1 MPGAR
6 RVFRLVAVDPLLLL
20 VPLVVVAPAIGIGVY
35 LLGAALRWRAYYQ
48 HKGVEAP
55 ALPVGAFVRYALGE
69 GVAMVTLMWW
79 RVRAALADA
88 LREPE
93 GPVSGPPVLCV
104 HGITQNGTNFLRLRR
119 TLERRGRPTRA
130 VSLGVPGRPLAA
142 YVPPLERALRE
153 LIAVA
158 PGGTVDVVAHSMGG
172 VVLRMALAAHPD
184 LAPHL
189 RRIVTVASPH
199 AGTAA
204 GRGFPIAGAV
214 RSLGRRSPL
223 LQDLPGFPSSAHLTT
238 IAARHDLI
246 VYPQET
252 CHLPGARTI
261 ELDDVGHVGLL
272 TRRAAVT
279 RIVEAVCDDEPAAI
293 VSPA

>member
-1 MPGAR
+1 
-6 RVFRLVAVDPLLLL
+6 VFSFVTVAPLLLL
-20 VPLVVVAPAIGIGVY
+20 VSLVLATPALGIGVY
-35 LLGAALRWRAYYQ
+35 LLGAALRWRAYYL
-48 HKGVEAP
+48 HKGVDAP
-55 ALPVGAFVRYALGE
+55 ALPFRAFLLYAFSEGGAML
-69 GVAMVTLMWW
+69 TLLWW
-79 RVRAALADA
+79 RVRAALSDT

-104 HGITQNGTNFLRLRR
+104 HGITQNGSNFLRLRR

-158 PGGTVDVVAHSMGG
+158 PGGQVDIVAHSMGG
-172 VVLRMALAAHPD
+172 VVLRMALGAHPD

-204 GRGFPIAGAV
+204 GRGFPVAGAV

-223 LQDLPGFPSSAHLTT
+223 LQALPGFPRTAALTT

-252 CHLPGARTI
+252 CHLPGAHTI
-261 ELDDVGHVGLL
+261 ELEDVGHVGLL
-272 TRRAAVT
+272 TRPTALA
-279 RIVEAVCDDEPAAI
+279 RIVEAVCDDPPAAI
-293 VSPA
+293 ASPG